1 MSSAKEDILKM
12 IQAKRDKIRNARRR
26 IVRQEDVYNTVVDFV
41 KDMDKATKES
51 KSYVDF
57 NGYLNEAARKLNT
70 GVCRLDP
77 TAHVRIAWNKDEDLD
92 EKWNEL
98 QVDYVV
104 INWSEHFSKK
114 TGRNKE
120 ETVDIGHL
128 FLEGY
133 FS

>member
-1 MSSAKEDILKM
+1 MSSARDEVLKM
-12 IQAKRDKIRNARRR
+12 IQAKRDKVRNARRR
-26 IVRQEDVYNTVVDFV
+26 VVRQEDVYNTVVDFV

-51 KSYVDF
+51 KSFIDF
-57 NGYLNEAARKLNT
+57 DSSLSEAARKLNI
-70 GVCRLDP
+70 GVCKLDP
-77 TAHVRIAWNKDEDLD
+77 TAQITVAWNKNEDLS

-98 QVDYVV
+98 QVDHIKIV
-104 INWSEHFSKK
+104 WSDFFSKK

>member
-1 MSSAKEDILKM
+1 MSAKDDVLKM

-26 IVRQEDVYNTVVDFV
+26 VVRQEDVYNTVADFV
-41 KDMDKATKES
+41 RDMDKAIKDS
-51 KSYVDF
+51 ISFLDF
-57 NGYLNEAARKLNT
+57 DGVLNEAARKLNA

-77 TAHVRIAWNKDEDLD
+77 TANVKIVWNKDEDLD

-98 QVDYVV
+98 QIDHVV
-104 INWSEHFSKK
+104 ITWSDHFVNK
-114 TGRNKE
+114 TGRIKE

>member
-1 MSSAKEDILKM
+1 MSAAKDDVMKM

-41 KDMDKATKES
+41 KDMDKATKDS
-51 KSYVDF
+51 RSYVDF
-57 NGYLNEAARKLNT
+57 DGYLNEAARKLNA

-77 TAHVRIAWNKDEDLD
+77 TAKIRIVWNKDEDLD

-98 QVDYVV
+98 QVDHV
-104 INWSEHFSKK
+104 IITWSDHFVSK
-114 TGRNKE
+114 TGRIKE

>member
-1 MSSAKEDILKM
+1 MSPKEDVMKM

-26 IVRQEDVYNTVVDFV
+26 IVRQEDVYNTIVDFV
-41 KDMDKATKES
+41 KDMDKAIKDS

-57 NGYLNEAARKLNT
+57 DGYLMDAARRLNS
-70 GVCRLDP
+70 GVCKLDP
-77 TAHVRIAWNKDEDLD
+77 TAHIVVGWNKANDLE

-98 QVDYVV
+98 QVDHVA
-104 INWSEHFSKK
+104 ITWSDHFVNK

-120 ETVDIGHL
+120 EIVDIGHL

-133 FS
+133 FI

>member
-1 MSSAKEDILKM
+1 MSSVHDDVMKM

-26 IVRQEDVYNTVVDFV
+26 VVRQQDVYNTIVDFIR
-41 KDMDKATKES
+41 DIERAIRISISFMDF
-51 KSYVDF
+51 D
-57 NGYLNEAARKLNT
+57 GHLNEAARKLDA
-70 GVCRLDP
+70 GICKLDP
-77 TAHVRIAWNKDEDLD
+77 AAQISVIWNDNNNMS

-98 QVDYVV
+98 QVDHIKIIWGNSFV
-104 INWSEHFSKK
+104 KK

-120 ETVDIGHL
+120 EVVDIGHL